1 LRKHANLREIV
12 AVLTKQ
18 KTATAQAK
26 QHVPSTIAIITP
38 FLGGN

>member
-12 AVLTKQ
+12 AVF
-18 KTATAQAK
+18 AK
-26 QHVPSTIAIITP
+26 AEEGDGTPIQHVPSTIAIITP